1 MKKNIF
7 LIIMLSV
14 FSFATLS
21 AQDEEASKPKS
32 EVRQYIG
39 AFESSLAQ
47 GKWQQAYEWGA
58 KAAAYYDSHSLYKES
73 FDMLRRID
81 SAIDSHIKATSERAT
96 YHYQVTK
103 ERYRMYTRF
112 GKPERIKEQLGNLEL
127 MAGLSSSDS
136 IKNDMLYTKTLY
148 YYTHGQIEK
157 GNQTFKE
164 MATKLTAQKQ
174 YGKVDEVY
182 QKLIESG
189 RRSNSASLVAQS
201 YKSYVAWK
209 DSTDAIKHADEIKG
223 LKKQIADSKATIDSQ
238 DSSLTARM
246 ATIIALSILAIALA
260 VALVGGALV
269 LMRFILL
276 TRKQKKIIKL
286 ESDNNALKAKFIS
299 NISAQLNPTLN
310 KLDARIPEV
319 KALKDF
325 SNHIQTLS
333 LIESTKEEAVETEDT
348 QIAQFCEGIM
358 NQMKGTE
365 KTGVTLTVNAP
376 KMTANFNREYVTHI
390 LTHLLSNAIR
400 YTPEGG
406 RVTLDYKKRGAHTHQ
421 FIVTDSGCGI
431 TIPGGEEGVDNREEV
446 FKAFRGV
453 HDLTTGDGLGLP
465 ICKQMALKMKGDLT
479 IDPAYTKGT
488 RFILELHG

>member
-1 MKKNIF
+1 MKNLFI
-7 LIIMLSV
+7 IIMLSV

-21 AQDEEASKPKS
+21 AQEESADQPKS
-32 EVRQYIG
+32 EVRQYIN
-39 AFESSLAQ
+39 AFEANINK
-47 GKWQQAYEWGA
+47 GNWQQAYEWGA
-58 KAAAYYDSHSLYKES
+58 KAANYYTSNGLYKEA
-73 FDMLRRID
+73 FDMLRRVD
-81 SAIDSHIKATSERAT
+81 NAIDSHLKATSERAT

-103 ERYRMYTRF
+103 ERYKMYTRF
-112 GKPERIKEQLGNLEL
+112 GKSERVKEQFNNLEL
-127 MAGLSSSDS
+127 MANLSSNDS

-164 MATKLTAQKQ
+164 MSARLTAQKE

-201 YKSYVAWK
+201 YKSYLAWK

-246 ATIIALSILAIALA
+246 ATIIALSVLAIALG
-260 VALVGGALV
+260 VALAVGALI

-299 NISAQLNPTLN
+299 NISAQLDPTLS
-310 KLDARIPEV
+310 KLDSRVPEV

-325 SNHIQTLS
+325 SSHIQTLS
-333 LIESTKEEAVETEDT
+333 LIEQAKDEPVETEDI

-358 NQMKGTE
+358 SQMKGTE
-365 KTGVTLTVNAP
+365 KSGVTLAVNAP
-376 KMTANFNREYVTHI
+376 KMSANFNREYVTHI
-390 LTHLLSNAIR
+390 LTHLLSNAIL

-406 RVTLDYKKRGAHTHQ
+406 RVSLDYKKRGAHTHQ
-421 FIVTDSGCGI
+421 FVVTDTGCGI
-431 TIPGGEEGVDNREEV
+431 TIPGGEEGIDNREEV

-453 HDLTTGDGLGLP
+453 RDLTTGDGLGLP